1 MNRRSVLL
9 PCAVLLLSAC
19 SVPFRTSSDEK
30 KAACDRIAARAIQ
43 TTSLEE
49 AKNRAAQAAECYARA
64 QQ

>member
-1 MNRRSVLL
+1 MNHRSVLL
-9 PCAVLLLSAC
+9 PCAVLLLTAC

-43 TTSLEE
+43 TTSLQQ
-49 AKNRAAQAAECYARA
+49 AKDLAAQAAECYARA